1 MISLRSRGARSK
13 GGNNKKKELE
23 YYAPVYDSITMSR
36 LLDIVNQ
43 LHKYIKIKYDNNRN
57 IDIEVSSKIYKDYK
71 GPSIKICTIK
81 KMDS

>member
-1 MISLRSRGARSK
+1 
-13 GGNNKKKELE
+13 
-23 YYAPVYDSITMSR
+23 MSR